1 MASGQVLVDVYPSKE
16 EYERVKDTPEVL
28 EVLHFIFDT
37 EWKGS
42 SYKNMLKKVN
52 CNILYQV
59 LFYLCHVL
67 G

>member
-1 MASGQVLVDVYPSKE
+1 MASGQVLVDIYPSKE
-16 EYERVKDTPEVL
+16 EFEKVKDIPEVL

-42 SYKNMLKKVN
+42 YYKKILKRVN

-67 G
+67 D